1 MGKGFALFSCVL
13 ALLLF
18 FGSVE
23 FAAQEPQPPEK
34 INKDQCLMCHGPFDK
49 IIEKNIKFKFSE
61 EETINPHRYIP
72 HDGQEAP
79 ECTECHTPHKIPLE
93 DKSTVVRP
101 NNVEFCLASCHHMR
115 NFQPCTAC
123 H

>member
-1 MGKGFALFSCVL
+1 MGKGFALFSGVL
-13 ALLLF
+13 VVLLV
-18 FGSVE
+18 FGSAE
-23 FAAQEPQPPEK
+23 FAAQEPKPPEK
-34 INKDQCLMCHGPFDK
+34 MTKDLCLTCHGPFEK
-49 IIEKNIKFKFSE
+49 VIEKNVKFKFSE

-72 HDGQEAP
+72 HDGQEAL
-79 ECTECHTPHKIPLE
+79 ECTECHLPHKIPLE
-93 DKSTVVRP
+93 DKSTVVKP

>member
-1 MGKGFALFSCVL
+1 MGKGFALFSGVL
-13 ALLLF
+13 AVLLV

-23 FAAQEPQPPEK
+23 FAAQESKPPEK
-34 INKDQCLMCHGPFDK
+34 ITKEQCLACHGPFEK
-49 IIEKNIKFKFSE
+49 VIEKNVKFKFSE

-72 HDGQEAP
+72 HDSEEAP
-79 ECTECHTPHKIPLE
+79 ECTECHVPHTLPPP
-93 DKSTVVRP
+93 DKSAIVKP

>member
-1 MGKGFALFSCVL
+1 MGKSFTRFSGVLTAALV
-13 ALLLF
+13 
-18 FGSVE
+18 FGILC
-23 FAAQEPQPPEK
+23 FAAQEPKPPAK
-34 INKDQCLMCHGPFDK
+34 ISKDQCLMCHGPFEK
-49 IIEKNIKFKFSE
+49 VIEKNVKFKFSE

-72 HDGQEAP
+72 HDSQEAP
-79 ECTECHTPHKIPLE
+79 ECTECHTPHTIPLQ
-93 DKSTVVRP
+93 DKSTVVKP